1 MLKSG
6 LLLVFI
12 FLNSLI
18 YSQTIQRATISSSA
32 GSHSNPG
39 ALQLQSNIG
48 ELMIETYTAT
58 NILTQGFA
66 QPEPPLI
73 TVNVNQ
79 FSFADGK
86 VFPNPVTDNLFVQL
100 NLPNYD
106 DVSIEL
112 IDMLGKTQLVNIIKQ
127 ETIGKSI
134 YQLNMQNI
142 DAGIYF
148 VRIVSV
154 KNQLNKTVKVN
165 KN

>member
-1 MLKSG
+1 MLRNR
-6 LLLVFI
+6 LLIALI
-12 FLNSLI
+12 FLNTLM
-18 YSQTIQRATISSSA
+18 YAQTIQRPTISASA
-32 GSHSNPG
+32 GNHSHPG
-39 ALQLQSNIG
+39 TLQLQSNIG

-58 NILTQGFA
+58 NIVTQGFA

-79 FSFADGK
+79 YTFADGK
-86 VFPNPVTDNLFVQL
+86 VFPNPVTDNLFIQL

-112 IDMLGKTQLVNIIKQ
+112 IDMLGKIQLINILKQ

-134 YQLNMQNI
+134 YQLNMENV

-148 VRIVSV
+148 VRIISP